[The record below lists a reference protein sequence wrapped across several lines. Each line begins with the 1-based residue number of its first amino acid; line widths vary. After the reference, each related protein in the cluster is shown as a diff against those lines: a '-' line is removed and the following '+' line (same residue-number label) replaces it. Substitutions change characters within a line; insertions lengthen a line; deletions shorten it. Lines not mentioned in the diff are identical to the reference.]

1 MTSDETVNTAREE
14 LIKELLQRKEQR
26 KKNWNQNIYSVRTN
40 DNLKA
45 KIDHYCKE
53 KQITFNA
60 FFNQLLNNFFK

>member
-1 MTSDETVNTAREE
+1 MTSDETANNAREE

-45 KIDHYCKE
+45 KIDHNYC
-53 KQITFNA
+53 N
-60 FFNQLLNNFFK
+60 

>member
-1 MTSDETVNTAREE
+1 MTSDETANNAREE

-40 DNLKA
+40 DNLKV

-53 KQITFNA
+53 KKITFNA

>member
-40 DNLKA
+40 DDLKA
-45 KIDHYCKE
+45 KIDNHCKE
-53 KQITFNA
+53 KKLTYNA
-60 FFNQLLNNFFK
+60 FFNRLLNNFFY

>member
-1 MTSDETVNTAREE
+1 MTSDETANNAREE

-40 DNLKA
+40 DDLKA
-45 KIDHYCKE
+45 KIDNHCKE
-53 KQITFNA
+53 KKITFNA

>member
-1 MTSDETVNTAREE
+1 MTSDETANNAREE

-45 KIDHYCKE
+45 KIDNYCTE
-53 KQITFNA
+53 KKITFNA

>member
-1 MTSDETVNTAREE
+1 MTSDETANNAREE

-53 KQITFNA
+53 KKLTFNA
-60 FFNQLLNNFFK
+60 FFNRLLNNFFY